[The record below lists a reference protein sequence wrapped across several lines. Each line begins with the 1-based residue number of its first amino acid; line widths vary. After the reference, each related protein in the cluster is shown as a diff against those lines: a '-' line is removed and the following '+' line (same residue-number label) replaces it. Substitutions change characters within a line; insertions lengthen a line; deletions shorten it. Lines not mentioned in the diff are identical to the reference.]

1 MSRRKVSCVQN
12 SKLAETAFGID
23 LNPSPPI
30 LNFERTTSLEE
41 SLRMASSMDLVIGV
55 DGGGTKTVAWLAP
68 LSDDGTGQV
77 LGRGRA
83 GPGNPRAAGFEVAQA
98 SIDAAIE
105 AAFADAN
112 VPRGPVAA
120 ASLCLS
126 GAGRPAEQSRLTQ
139 WADARSLAKITRVT
153 GDAEPILAAA
163 SSENWG
169 IALIAGTGSL
179 AWGRNRAGDVARSG
193 GWGYLIGDEGSA
205 YAIALAGLR
214 AATQAA
220 DGRGPATELLSRFQ
234 QQLAAAAPQD
244 LIERIYGSDMT
255 RERIAL
261 LAIVV
266 FDAAANDLVAQQIV
280 DTAATDLADMA
291 AALVQSLNLPVGEY
305 PLALAGSVLEQQE
318 TLRQRVLAR
327 LHQTAT
333 EPGEVR
339 IVSEPVCGAI
349 TLARIAASNEFIS
362 DHRL

>member
-1 MSRRKVSCVQN
+1 M
-12 SKLAETAFGID
+12 
-23 LNPSPPI
+23 
-30 LNFERTTSLEE
+30 TS
-41 SLRMASSMDLVIGV
+41 ATDLVIGV

-83 GPGNPRAAGFEVAQA
+83 GSGNPRAAGFEVAQA

-139 WADARSLAKITRVT
+139 WADARGLAQITRVT

-179 AWGRNRAGDVARSG
+179 AWGRNRAGDVERSG

-234 QQLAAAAPQD
+234 QRLDAASPQH
-244 LIERIYGSDMT
+244 LIERVYGPDMT
-255 RERIAL
+255 RERLAA

-266 FDAAANDLVAQQIV
+266 FDAAANDSIAQQIV
-280 DTAATDLADMA
+280 DTAATELADMA
-291 AALVQSLNLPVGEY
+291 AALVEPLSLPVGEY
-305 PLALAGSVLEQQE
+305 PLALAGSVLSQQ
-318 TLRQRVLAR
+318 TSLRQRVLDR
-327 LHQTAT
+327 LHQTAAAPGPVSIVT
-333 EPGEVR
+333 EPVR
-339 IVSEPVCGAI
+339 GAV
-349 TLARIAASNEFIS
+349 TLARIAANNPSNRTSREIS
-362 DHRL
+362 QDIELPPTR